1 MHHHPLSPPSLFC
14 LPLQVESIAPVS
26 CHMVPGNRIPAYYY
40 LSPSLWCQCS
50 CGCRSW
56 LEVRGTFNGGCCG
69 RTDGR
74 CWPPVCASTVSARVH
89 FTWEPFNH
97 AMDSWRV
104 ASAFLLTGLVS
115 CAALSAFDTG
125 KSETFLPSRF
135 GDVLRLWIR
144 REASPKFCARES
156 VWRAAK

>member
-74 CWPPVCASTVSARVH
+74 TDAAGRQSAHLLYPPGCTSPESPLITRWIPGQSPLPSSSQGLFLARLSV
-89 FTWEPFNH
+89 
-97 AMDSWRV
+97 
-104 ASAFLLTGLVS
+104 LLTPV
-115 CAALSAFDTG
+115 
-125 KSETFLPSRF
+125 
-135 GDVLRLWIR
+135 
-144 REASPKFCARES
+144 SPKLSFRAVLGTFCDY
-156 VWRAAK
+156 